1 MEFPWKALDYEGTAF
16 NPRESPGISGLP
28 SEANADDLTKLANN
42 RNPQVDLWNGRNSE
56 KAFTVEC
63 E

>member
-1 MEFPWKALDYEGTAF
+1 MTCGSMEFPWKALDYEGTAF

-42 RNPQVDLWNGRNSE
+42 
-56 KAFTVEC
+56 
-63 E
+63 